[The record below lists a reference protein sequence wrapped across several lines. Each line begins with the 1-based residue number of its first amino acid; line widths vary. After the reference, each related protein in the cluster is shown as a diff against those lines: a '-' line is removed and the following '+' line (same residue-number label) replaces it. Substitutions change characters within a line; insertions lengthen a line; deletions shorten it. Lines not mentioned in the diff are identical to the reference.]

1 MPAGL
6 ISGQPLGGGLT
17 AESERTRGMP
27 PSVTRKSGGVCRR
40 ADDGLS
46 AETARSRDERRRAGE
61 TRPARPRT
69 AATARAGEMARRGW
83 RSCSASPSELMLR
96 AVR

>member
-1 MPAGL
+1 
-6 ISGQPLGGGLT
+6 
-17 AESERTRGMP
+17 MP

-40 ADDGLS
+40 ADEGLS
-46 AETARSRDERRRAGE
+46 ADTARSRDERQRRAGE

-69 AATARAGEMARRGW
+69 AAARAGEMARRAAGG
-83 RSCSASPSELMLR
+83 SCSASPSELMLR